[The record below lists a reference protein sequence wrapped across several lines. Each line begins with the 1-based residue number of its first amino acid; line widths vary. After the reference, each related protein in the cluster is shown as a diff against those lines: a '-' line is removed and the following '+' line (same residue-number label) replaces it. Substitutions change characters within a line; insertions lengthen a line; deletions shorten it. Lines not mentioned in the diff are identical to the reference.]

1 MDESGDD
8 QRPRVLEVS
17 GSGGNDGDISFSWWY
32 LGGVARG
39 ETMEMKRRGE
49 DKGSIWT
56 IIQPGGEDALHKN
69 AS

>member
-1 MDESGDD
+1 MM
-8 QRPRVLEVS
+8 VIFLLA
-17 GSGGNDGDISFSWWY
+17 GGY

-39 ETMEMKRRGE
+39 EMMEMKRRGE